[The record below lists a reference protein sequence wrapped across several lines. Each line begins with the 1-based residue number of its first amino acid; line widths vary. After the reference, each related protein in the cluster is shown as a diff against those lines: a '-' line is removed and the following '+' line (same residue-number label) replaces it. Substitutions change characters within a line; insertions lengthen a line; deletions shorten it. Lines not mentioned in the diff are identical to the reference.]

1 MNYVLVNENQEIGVP
16 TSINPYTVEGKVQDQ
31 PDERRE
37 LTGKRLKGE
46 FVSNMRQNGMKV
58 CFTLRCKKF
67 SEA

>member
-46 FVSNMRQNGMKV
+46 FVSNMRQHGMKV
-58 CFTLRCKKF
+58 CLTRRCKKF
-67 SEA
+67 S

>member
-37 LTGKRLKGE
+37 LTGKQLKGE
-46 FVSNMRQNGMKV
+46 FVSNMRQCGMKV
-58 CFTLRCKKF
+58 CLTRRCKKF
-67 SEA
+67 S